1 MSLPVNARQVS
12 PQPCA
17 LCHSGGLRVHAT
29 ARRMHIRRRVAVLRS
44 PPRLASVCSAGGGET
59 CRPWHLGCSSRLRP
73 VSASLPL
80 PASPLPSP
88 PRRFAPRCFVGRI
101 QPPRL
106 AACSA
111 AHATNRVA
119 ACRSAR
125 RSTPRVAS
133 SASNRCA
140 FSARFCAASPLAAP
154 LSVGVPAQGAS
165 RRRRP
170 DASPMRVSAC
180 GVLWAVASIRS
191 GDRPQGRSR
200 RVLRGELAP
209 GDGLALS

>member
-1 MSLPVNARQVS
+1 MPRVSLPVSARQVS

-29 ARRMHIRRRVAVLRS
+29 ARRMHIRLRVAVLHS
-44 PPRLASVCSAGGGET
+44 PPRLASVCSADGGET
-59 CRPWHLGCSSRLRP
+59 CRPWHLGCSSRPRP
-73 VSASLPL
+73 VSASLPF

-88 PRRFAPRCFVGRI
+88 SRRFASRCFVGRI

-111 AHATNRVA
+111 AHPTNRVA

-125 RSTPRVAS
+125 RSTPRGAS

-140 FSARFCAASPLAAP
+140 SSAPFCASPPSAAP
-154 LSVGVPAQGAS
+154 LSAQCE
-165 RRRRP
+165 RRC
-170 DASPMRVSAC
+170 A
-180 GVLWAVASIRS
+180 
-191 GDRPQGRSR
+191 
-200 RVLRGELAP
+200 
-209 GDGLALS
+209 

>member
-1 MSLPVNARQVS
+1 MKFAPSPRLLPVSARQVS

-17 LCHSGGLRVHAT
+17 LCPSGGLRVRAT

-44 PPRLASVCSAGGGET
+44 PPRPASVCPADGGET
-59 CRPWHLGCSSRLRP
+59 CRPWHLGCSSRPRP

-88 PRRFAPRCFVGRI
+88 PLRFAPRCFVGRI
-101 QPPRL
+101 RPPRL

-111 AHATNRVA
+111 AYATNRVA

-133 SASNRCA
+133 SPPNRCA
-140 FSARFCAASPLAAP
+140 SSAPSCAAPPLAMP
-154 LSVGVPAQGAS
+154 LSVRCE
-165 RRRRP
+165 RRGGNCR
-170 DASPMRVSAC
+170 
-180 GVLWAVASIRS
+180 
-191 GDRPQGRSR
+191 
-200 RVLRGELAP
+200 E
-209 GDGLALS
+209 